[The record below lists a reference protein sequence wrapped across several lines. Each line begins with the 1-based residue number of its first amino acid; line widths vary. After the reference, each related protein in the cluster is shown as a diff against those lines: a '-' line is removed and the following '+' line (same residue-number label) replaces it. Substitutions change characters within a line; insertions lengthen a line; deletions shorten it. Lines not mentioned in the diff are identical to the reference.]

1 MLSFLDPPE
10 IGLLVV
16 LVLVLFG
23 GAQLPKLA
31 KNLGKA
37 QQEFKKGLDTGSK
50 EAEVESDADKLKRL
64 AEIDKANSARK
75 SDDADKAIDNN

>member
-23 GAQLPKLA
+23 GSQLPKLA

-37 QQEFKKGLDTGSK
+37 QNEFKKGLDAGSK
-50 EAEVESDADKLKRL
+50 EAVVESDADKLKRL
-64 AEIDKANSARK
+64 EELDKAKAAEK
-75 SDDADKAIDNN
+75 SESN

>member
-10 IGLLVV
+10 IGLLVI

-23 GAQLPKLA
+23 GSQLPKLA

-37 QQEFKKGLDTGSK
+37 QNEFKKGLDSGSK
-50 EAEVESDADKLKRL
+50 EAVVESDADKLKRL
-64 AEIDKANSARK
+64 EEIDKSSKADNADTSSA
-75 SDDADKAIDNN
+75 D

>member
-23 GAQLPKLA
+23 GSQLPMLA

-37 QQEFKKGLDTGSK
+37 QNEFQKGLDAGSK
-50 EAEVESDADKLKRL
+50 EAAVESDADKLKRL
-64 AEIDKANSARK
+64 E
-75 SDDADKAIDNN
+75 

>member
-10 IGLLVV
+10 IGLLVI

-23 GAQLPKLA
+23 GSQLPKLA

-37 QQEFKKGLDTGSK
+37 QNEFKKGLDTGNK
-50 EAEVESDADKLKRL
+50 EAVVESDADKLKRL
-64 AEIDKANSARK
+64 EEIDKASAAKPAESENS
-75 SDDADKAIDNN
+75 